1 MLLQR
6 GRGHLFNRWDIYQV
20 RHNQFLYLLSISV
33 WLKNFAWKIQI
44 WSHILPKNEFHN
56 ELYYFIKECTLTMM
70 YRYEL
75 LPFVNNFVRYYCI
88 PKWKKNTNV
97 STKIHDLEKIDF
109 LLSFTLFEILFLFIF
124 AWLFVWRYSPRSCNF
139 YGKQLWKQPA
149 KSSSWGRVP
158 AFQSLV
164 ECKQYLSSDF
174 WINKISQQRQSV
186 IK

>member
-1 MLLQR
+1 MTTRKKNQFFTLILFFSPLWAWIWTRDFIHFKKWVFNFAEHIIHIINLLLKR

-56 ELYYFIKECTLTMM
+56 ELYYFIKECTLTMV

-88 PKWKKNTNV
+88 PKWKKIQMLAQ
-97 STKIHDLEKIDF
+97 KYMI
-109 LLSFTLFEILFLFIF
+109 
-124 AWLFVWRYSPRSCNF
+124 
-139 YGKQLWKQPA
+139 
-149 KSSSWGRVP
+149 
-158 AFQSLV
+158 
-164 ECKQYLSSDF
+164 
-174 WINKISQQRQSV
+174 
-186 IK
+186 